1 MARIAANLTQESAAE
16 SVGVSRQT
24 MSSWENGKS
33 FPDIISIMKLSDLY
47 DISIDD
53 LVSDAIVIKRT
64 KKDTTGKTAS
74 A

>member
-1 MARIAANLTQESAAE
+1 MAANLTQESAAE

-33 FPDIISIMKLSDLY
+33 FPDIVSIMKLSDLY

-64 KKDTTGKTAS
+64 KKGPASKTAS